1 MKFLFIK
8 PGFFCIAGLI
18 ISQSISAQRDTLS
31 LDTQFLLPELIP
43 AKISFKDGS
52 DVNARMNYNI
62 LSEKMIFMKD
72 NKVFDLVN
80 TEKIDT
86 VFLQGRKFVPMDKI
100 FVEVYSGSAIPLFTQ
115 FRGDLIPPGK
125 PSGYGGTSQT
135 SSIESIATIYG
146 GAQSYNLKLP
156 SDYTVRLT
164 VINWIRING
173 KMEKFI
179 SERQFLKLYK
189 SKETEIRKFIKTNNT
204 DFNNRNDIVKLL
216 AFCNSI

>member
-1 MKFLFIK
+1 MNYSGLSRFSGI
-8 PGFFCIAGLI
+8 IAGCVIALNL
-18 ISQSISAQRDTLS
+18 SAQTDTLN
-31 LDTQFLLPELIP
+31 LDTQFLLPELHS

-52 DVNARMNYNI
+52 SINVRMNYNI
-62 LSEKMIFMKD
+62 LSERMIFEKD
-72 NKVFDLVN
+72 GKVLDLIN
-80 TEKIDT
+80 TEKVDT
-86 VFLQGRKFVPMDKI
+86 VFLQGKKYIPMEKI
-100 FVEVYSGSAIPLFTQ
+100 FVEVINVSEIPLFIQ
-115 FRGDLIPPGK
+115 YKGDLIPPGK

-135 SSIESIATIYG
+135 SSIESIATLYG

-164 VINWIRING
+164 IINWIRLNG

-179 SERQFLKLYK
+179 SERQFLKIFK
-189 SKETEIRKFIKTNNT
+189 TREAEIKKFIKTNNT